1 MQRMM
6 WVQKRFWFAVLI
18 LGLIFIGHWF
28 ETANAPQRS
37 AKAADTESTRELPA
51 IGDVTPGSASE
62 SRRDGAELEL
72 ESADAASSTPRD
84 NR

>member
-18 LGLIFIGHWF
+18 LGLIFIGQWYGS
-28 ETANAPQRS
+28 TNAPQRS
-37 AKAADTESTRELPA
+37 ARAADTESARELPA
-51 IGDVTPGSASE
+51 IGDVAPGSASE
-62 SRRDGAELEL
+62 SQRDGAELEL
-72 ESADAASSTPRD
+72 ESADAASSKPRD